1 MEVGTNKLWGV
12 SMRGEE
18 NSLRLYVRNSWDVLV
33 QGVRVTGEIKSDE
46 TVSKNEFKRH
56 IEKMNWDSTVKRKRL
71 NGQFLRGI
79 PGTTHVRL
87 RNLELDTES
96 RLEDPNRS
104 TYLTYLCS
112 PGTGQALRTNYIM
125 TRRGIPLYVGYMVR
139 IRAESVSH
147 IACEC
152 KKLDQREFKQR
163 HDTIAK
169 VVISW
174 SYEIMNIWK
183 SYMWNAEWRII

>member
-1 MEVGTNKLWGV
+1 MTRKVLTVNGVVCIKGRWRSGLISCEGLVWEVRKTVWGGMWGILGTFYCN
-12 SMRGEE
+12 
-18 NSLRLYVRNSWDVLV
+18 
-33 QGVRVTGEIKSDE
+33 GVRVTGKIKSDE

-104 TYLTYLCS
+104 TYLCS
-112 PGTGQALRTNYIM
+112 PGTGSQDQLHNDKAGNP
-125 TRRGIPLYVGYMVR
+125 PLCRLHG
-139 IRAESVSH
+139 E
-147 IACEC
+147 
-152 KKLDQREFKQR
+152 
-163 HDTIAK
+163 
-169 VVISW
+169 
-174 SYEIMNIWK
+174 N
-183 SYMWNAEWRII
+183 